1 MPKMVKNGHKK
12 YPKMAKKRQKYQIWE
27 KMPKFP
33 EISKII
39 TWNLKP
45 HNLFKSER
53 GSNSFSVGIN
63 NAYFTIYVSFQT
75 V

>member
-1 MPKMVKNGHKK
+1 
-12 YPKMAKKRQKYQIWE
+12 MAKKYQKYQIWE

-33 EISKII
+33 EVSRKFDNMELETPQPFQII
-39 TWNLKP
+39 
-45 HNLFKSER
+45 E